1 MAANFRA
8 SPCTRISE
16 ILETLTALGQARESA
31 GRYSL
36 CAFKDSVALALFVA
50 FGYHVV
56 RSSSDREDVEQLVDE
71 THFALHVR
79 LARDA
84 MASADH
90 PHHLKALDR
99 RGCSFYCLNI
109 PSCTRSSPS
118 THNRRNRS

>member
-84 MASADH
+84 MASADLASELFAQTTSQAATKTLPEAH
-90 PHHLKALDR
+90 TA
-99 RGCSFYCLNI
+99 
-109 PSCTRSSPS
+109 
-118 THNRRNRS
+118 THM